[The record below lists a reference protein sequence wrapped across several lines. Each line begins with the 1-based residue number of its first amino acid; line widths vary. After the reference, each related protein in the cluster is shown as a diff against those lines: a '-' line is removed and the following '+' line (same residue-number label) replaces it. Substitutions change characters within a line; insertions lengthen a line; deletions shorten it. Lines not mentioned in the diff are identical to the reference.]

1 MGLDAA
7 ETKVGGTTRRRADP
21 AHGPVRR
28 RERSVMT
35 DLGIML
41 ARHGYGAVA
50 LDRAARGGGD
60 TYVSR
65 LLGRR
70 AVVLGDADGARA
82 FYDESLASRA
92 GAVPPPLA
100 WLLFGRGAV
109 HGTDGT
115 EHRDRK
121 RMFLD
126 VLDPAGLDAL
136 VEDVRGALVTR
147 APGWCGREVDL
158 HRELVGIYGAA
169 VLRWAGVDVPRREAD
184 VVSRRLAEIVDGFGF
199 AGPAY
204 VRAWRARRWA
214 DRWARRAVEDVRKGR
229 TAPAAGS
236 ALAQLAESDLDAR
249 TAGVEL
255 LNVLRPTVAV
265 SWLGCFAALALA
277 SVPADRRALLVP
289 EDAVR
294 QRYAFAQEVRRTSPF
309 VPALTARA
317 RRDAMV
323 SGVRVRPGDRLVL
336 DVLGIDHHPATWPVP
351 HLFDADRFLDHDE
364 VAMTSAFDL
373 VPQGGGHPS
382 GHRCPGE
389 SLTLRLLCET
399 VRVLADLELE
409 VDPAA
414 ADATRMPTL
423 PTGAH
428 RVRVGPARVTAT

>member
-1 MGLDAA
+1 
-7 ETKVGGTTRRRADP
+7 
-21 AHGPVRR
+21 
-28 RERSVMT
+28 MT

-41 ARHGYGAVA
+41 ARHGYGAIA
-50 LDRAARGGGD
+50 LDRTARSGGD
-60 TYVSR
+60 TYASR

-82 FYDESLASRA
+82 FYDESLATRA
-92 GAVPPPLA
+92 GAVPPPVA

-121 RMFLD
+121 RMLLD
-126 VLDPAGLDAL
+126 VLEPAGLDPL
-136 VEDVRGALVTR
+136 VEEVRGALVAR
-147 APGWCGREVDL
+147 AAGWCGREIDL

-169 VLRWAGVDVPRREAD
+169 ALRWAGADLARSEAD
-184 VVSRRLAEIVDGFGF
+184 VVSRHLAEIVDGFGF

-214 DRWARRAVEDVRKGR
+214 DRWARRAVQDVRKGR
-229 TAPAAGS
+229 TGPPAQS
-236 ALAQLAESDLDAR
+236 ALGQLAASDLDDR

-265 SWLGCFAALALA
+265 SWLGCFAALAL
-277 SVPADRRALLVP
+277 SSLPADRRALLVP
-289 EDAVR
+289 EGAVR

-317 RRDAMV
+317 RRDAVV
-323 SGVRVRPGDRLVL
+323 SGVRVREGDRLVL
-336 DVLGIDHHPATWPVP
+336 DVIGIDHHADAWPVP

-364 VAMTSAFDL
+364 VAMASAFDL

-389 SLTLRLLCET
+389 SLTLRLLSET
-399 VRVLADLELE
+399 VRVLADLDLE
-409 VDPAA
+409 VDPAV

-423 PTGAH
+423 PAGVD
-428 RVRVGPARVTAT
+428 RVRVGPVRAPAA

>member
-1 MGLDAA
+1 
-7 ETKVGGTTRRRADP
+7 
-21 AHGPVRR
+21 
-28 RERSVMT
+28 MT
-35 DLGIML
+35 DLGLML
-41 ARHGYGAVA
+41 ARHGYDAVA

-60 TYVSR
+60 TYASR

-121 RMFLD
+121 RLLLD
-126 VLDPAGLDAL
+126 VLDPAGLDPLVDEVRAAL
-136 VEDVRGALVTR
+136 VSR
-147 APGWCGREVDL
+147 AAGWRGREVDL
-158 HRELVGIYGAA
+158 HRELVHVYGAA
-169 VLRWAGVDVPRREAD
+169 ALRWAGADFARSEAD

-214 DRWARRAVEDVRKGR
+214 DRRARRSVEDVRKGR
-229 TAPAAGS
+229 TSPPAGS
-236 ALAQLAESDLDAR
+236 ALALLAASDLDTR
-249 TAGVEL
+249 TAAVEL
-255 LNVLRPTVAV
+255 LNVVRPTVAV

-277 SVPADRRALLVP
+277 SVPADRRALLAP
-289 EDAVR
+289 ADAVR
-294 QRYAFAQEVRRTSPF
+294 ERYAFAQEVRRTSPF

-317 RRDAMV
+317 RRDAVV
-323 SGVRVRPGDRLVL
+323 SGVRVRTGDRLVL
-336 DVLGIDHHPATWPVP
+336 DVIGIDHHPGSWPVP

-389 SLTLRLLCET
+389 SLTLRLLSET
-399 VRVLADLELE
+399 VRVLADLDLE

-423 PTGAH
+423 PAGAG
-428 RVRVGPARVTAT
+428 RVRVGPVRVTAA

>member
-1 MGLDAA
+1 
-7 ETKVGGTTRRRADP
+7 
-21 AHGPVRR
+21 
-28 RERSVMT
+28 MT
-35 DLGIML
+35 DLALML

-50 LDRAARGGGD
+50 LDRAARRGGD

-65 LLGRR
+65 LLGHR

-82 FYDESLASRA
+82 FYDESLATRA
-92 GAVPPPLA
+92 RAVPAPLA
-100 WLLFGRGAV
+100 WLIFGRGAV

-121 RMFLD
+121 RLLLD
-126 VLDPAGLDAL
+126 VLEPSGLDRLLEEVRAAL
-136 VEDVRGALVTR
+136 VAR
-147 APGWCGREVDL
+147 AAGWSGREVDL
-158 HRELVGIYGAA
+158 HRELVVVYGAA
-169 VLRWAGVDVPRREAD
+169 ALRWSGADVARSEAD
-184 VVSRRLAEIVDGFGF
+184 VVSRRLAEVVDGFGF

-229 TAPAAGS
+229 TSPPTGS
-236 ALAQLAESDLDAR
+236 ALALLAASDLDAR

-277 SVPADRRALLVP
+277 SLGADRRAPLVP

-294 QRYAFAQEVRRTSPF
+294 ERYAFAQEVRRTSPF

-317 RRDAMV
+317 RRDAVV
-323 SGVRVRPGDRLVL
+323 SGVRVRTGDRLVL
-336 DVLGIDHHPATWPVP
+336 DVIGIDHHPDAWPVP
-351 HLFDADRFLDHDE
+351 RLFDADRFLEHDE
-364 VAMTSAFDL
+364 VALTSAFDL

-399 VRVLADLELE
+399 VRVLAGLDLD
-409 VDPAA
+409 VDPVA

-423 PTGAH
+423 PAGAH
-428 RVRVGPARVTAT
+428 RVRVRPVRVTTA